1 MKTARLLLVL
11 VDVALLGAPSNAQP
25 RELPGNPLWE
35 LPLERFSMTRER
47 PVFLPSR
54 RQPGP
59 PTFVAPVTV
68 RRPEK
73 PPEPE
78 RPAVSLIGTV
88 VGADV
93 QIGIFQEQA
102 THNVVRLR
110 PGEEHQGWLL
120 RLLKAREATLAK
132 DVEETLTLDQAPG
145 DATTARAT
153 AVSQAVVPNSI
164 GTIPVVNTA
173 EYVDEQPIPRGA
185 QRQRH

>member
-1 MKTARLLLVL
+1 
-11 VDVALLGAPSNAQP
+11 VDVALVGAPSNAQH

-54 RQPGP
+54 RQPDP

-68 RRPEK
+68 RRAAK

-93 QIGIFQEQA
+93 QIGIFQERA

-132 DVEETLTLDQAPG
+132 DVEETLVLDPTPG
-145 DATTARAT
+145 DAATARAT
-153 AVSQAVVPNSI
+153 AVSVAVVPNSI

-185 QRQRH
+185 QRQRQRQ